1 MHDAMTQTKGVGKM
15 TIQTLVNPCMPVST
29 SVTRKNVTLTINPE
43 LVEKAHQL
51 GLNISKITE
60 TALDNIIITL
70 ERGSSLQINEEPRA
84 RSLVRTKT
92 LASGAG
98 DRGFESHRARQERGE
113 PTFDRKPFRG
123 ISQRM

>member
-1 MHDAMTQTKGVGKM
+1 M
-15 TIQTLVNPCMPVST
+15 QTLVNPCVPVST
-29 SVTRKNVTLTINPE
+29 RVTRKNVTITINPN

-60 TALDNIIITL
+60 TALDNLITSI
-70 ERGSSLQINEEPRA
+70 ETGSSLKNQRA
-84 RSLVRTKT
+84 RSLVRMKT

-113 PTFDRKPFRG
+113 SALDREPLWG
-123 ISQRM
+123 IR